1 VDLEKLRAWWAYRQG
16 LDGSMRGDAPAS
28 VLERTGWFRT
38 VGGANAYLSL
48 FARAGTSRQEA
59 DAAAATLQICELP
72 SARGCTYILPASDFA
87 LGLRVGQGFG
97 DAAQLTTAKKFL
109 GVTDM
114 EIERLNDAVLG
125 ALDAGE
131 KDPAQLRDE
140 LGDRVRNLG
149 EAGKKRGLTTT
160 LPIALGLLQSAGEIR
175 RVPVEGRL
183 DQQRYRYVRWTPS
196 PLAEMQLTTDDAYTE
211 LARRYFRWIG
221 PAKTAHFQW
230 FSGLGVRAA
239 KAALEQLGLEELD
252 DGWLI
257 AEEDRDAFERFA
269 PPAEPYY
276 TLVMGLDNII
286 LHRRDVASLVEAG
299 EEMVATANRAAG
311 AALGSPDLE
320 NQAILDCG
328 RLVGLWDYD
337 PEAQSIVWVSFE
349 APSAG
354 LKRAVADTEAFIRDQ
369 LGDARSFS
377 LDSPAGRRPRLKALR
392 ELGAAVV
399 S

>member
-1 VDLEKLRAWWAYRQG
+1 
-16 LDGSMRGDAPAS
+16 
-28 VLERTGWFRT
+28 
-38 VGGANAYLSL
+38 
-48 FARAGTSRQEA
+48 
-59 DAAAATLQICELP
+59 
-72 SARGCTYILPASDFA
+72 
-87 LGLRVGQGFG
+87 
-97 DAAQLTTAKKFL
+97 
-109 GVTDM
+109 
-114 EIERLNDAVLG
+114 
-125 ALDAGE
+125 
-131 KDPAQLRDE
+131 
-140 LGDRVRNLG
+140 VRNLG

-320 NQAILDCG
+320 NQAILDRG

-349 APSAG
+349 APSEG
-354 LKRAVADTEAFIRDQ
+354 LKR
-369 LGDARSFS
+369 GC
-377 LDSPAGRRPRLKALR
+377 
-392 ELGAAVV
+392 
-399 S
+399 